1 MRMEWVQFLTY
12 MPFISVAIV
21 AGLVIMALVNF
32 STLRKSM
39 QMQSEQQIY
48 SRIMDARL
56 KLEITETSSVSATI
70 VNRGTVT
77 FRR

>member
-32 STLRKSM
+32 FNFK
-39 QMQSEQQIY
+39 EKY
-48 SRIMDARL
+48 ADA
-56 KLEITETSSVSATI
+56 K
-70 VNRGTVT
+70 
-77 FRR
+77 

>member
-1 MRMEWVQFLTY
+1 
-12 MPFISVAIV
+12 
-21 AGLVIMALVNF
+21 VNF